1 MKVRRNTADWLTKPA
16 VLQNNLQA
24 QYLKNAVII
33 WNKSEER
40 DIKLK
45 TEKNFDGDVNISA
58 DVVYGEIKDGKK
70 NKVTISDIPFF
81 L

>member
-1 MKVRRNTADWLTKPA
+1 MTKPA